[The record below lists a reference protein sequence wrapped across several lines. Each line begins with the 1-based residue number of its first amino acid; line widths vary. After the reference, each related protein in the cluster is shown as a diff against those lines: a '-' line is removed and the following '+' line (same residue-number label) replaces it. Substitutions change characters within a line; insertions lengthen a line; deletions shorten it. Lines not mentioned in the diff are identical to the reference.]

1 MAETVFKLPQPQP
14 SWRRVLAVW
23 RRHQR
28 VYFKFL
34 WANAMPPL
42 LEPVMFLLA
51 LGVGMAAYVGRVDG
65 LSYAAFLAPG
75 MIGVTAMW
83 SASFETTYGTFFRM
97 DYGKIYD
104 GILGSPVS
112 FNEMMI
118 GELLWVASKCSFF
131 SLCVLAVVSAAGLAH
146 SWWALLSV
154 PLGFIGGMLFALMG
168 FLVTSRVREVNNF
181 NFYLT
186 GVIGP
191 MFYFSGAV
199 FPLDQLSGWMK
210 ALCLALPFTHMV
222 ALLQAALRGDFSGP
236 LLWHL
241 AALAGLIAALWPLSF
256 RMLKKRIL
264 V

>member
-1 MAETVFKLPQPQP
+1 MTDPLFIPPEPQP

-28 VYFKFL
+28 VYCKFL

-51 LGVGMAAYVGRVDG
+51 LGVGMAAYVGAVDG
-65 LSYAAFLAPG
+65 VSYAAFLAPG
-75 MIGVTAMW
+75 MIGTTAMW

-97 DYGKIYD
+97 EYEKIYD

-112 FNEMMI
+112 FNEMLA
-118 GELLWVASKCSFF
+118 GELLWVSSKCALF
-131 SLCVLAVVSAAGLAH
+131 SLIVLCVVSAAGLIH
-146 SWWALLSV
+146 SWWALLCV
-154 PLGFIGGMLFALMG
+154 PLGFAAGLLFSLMG

-210 ALCLALPFTHMV
+210 ALCMALPFTHVV
-222 ALLQAALRGDFSGP
+222 ALLQAAARGDFSGP
-236 LLWHL
+236 VLWRL
-241 AALAGLIAALWPLSF
+241 AALVGFTAALWPLAF
-256 RMLKKRIL
+256 RMLRKRIL